1 MVETPVLYITF
12 ARPEYAS
19 QSFAAIKKAQ
29 PKKLYFYSN
38 KARADKSDEVARN
51 EKVRSY
57 IKQIDW
63 ECEVKTWFRDEYVD
77 VFTSLWGAI
86 DWVFDNEEKA
96 IIIEE
101 DVVASLAFFD
111 YVDKLIDKYRYDDK
125 IWFINGNNALDGCS
139 PSGVSY
145 FATRMPSIFGWAS
158 WSNRWH
164 KLDRRMDKWPSLR
177 INKSY
182 FKYWGNAVIA
192 FIQGLYFNRY
202 YRLLSADKNY
212 KGPWD
217 WISFYNMVLYNT
229 YAIIPKYN
237 LSADIGVVGDNHK
250 SNTLSMLAKVT
261 YKDSVYR
268 IEKEPE
274 DSLPTG
280 YDIKNF
286 FLYRMKTVL
295 KRNINKIVKF

>member
-38 KARADKSDEVARN
+38 KARTDRPDEVARN
-51 EKVRSY
+51 EEVRSY
-57 IKQIDW
+57 VKQIDW
-63 ECEVKTWFRDEYVD
+63 DCEVKTWFREEYVD

-111 YVDKLIDKYRYDDK
+111 FIDKTIDKYQQNKK
-125 IWFINGNNALDGCS
+125 IWYINGNNALDGIS
-139 PSGVSY
+139 PDNLSY
-145 FATRMPSIFGWAS
+145 FASRMPSIFGWAS
-158 WSNRWH
+158 WRDRWL
-164 KLDRRMDKWPSLR
+164 KLDRRMEKWPDLKNTS
-177 INKSY
+177 KFY
-182 FKYWGNAVIA
+182 KYWGCS
-192 FIQGLYFNRY
+192 FISIIQSIYFDRY
-202 YRLLSADKNY
+202 YKLLRKNQDY

-217 WISFYNMVLYNT
+217 WITFYNMVLFGT

-250 SNTLSMLAKVT
+250 SNTVSPLAVIT
-261 YKDSVYR
+261 YSKAQ
-268 IEKEPE
+268 
-274 DSLPTG
+274 
-280 YDIKNF
+280 YDIDNEPTNCSPTSYDFRNF
-286 FLYRMKTVL
+286 IFYRMKTVL
-295 KRNINKIVKF
+295 KRNINKLFK